1 MHDILDVNDK
11 PTGIKLAADAKLV
24 ENSAENVFISKVEM
38 VDEDRDTKASCK
50 LLDTSD
56 DRVSYNNDALALLVG
71 GTMTDYESL
80 DSSKELEIV
89 IECQDE
95 HGASVTSTL
104 RLPVEGNC
112 GWLWHSG
119 YMKMNMV
126 TVDELCFFFL

>member
-1 MHDILDVNDK
+1 MIFFLLDVNDK
-11 PTGIKLAADAKLV
+11 PTGIKLTADAKLV

-104 RLPVEGNC
+104 RLPVEGNY
-112 GWLWHSG
+112 GWLWHRG
-119 YMKMNMV
+119 ITFIFCQAALKKV
-126 TVDELCFFFL
+126 GT